1 MKVRLLLAAIC
12 IFTFPMWFSLAPNK
26 ATMNPTPF
34 AMVALAGHIG
44 PNGAWCQCGSFAE
57 CICDIGETRAIN
69 NPVSKESSR
78 NGNALSG
85 AEVSTG
91 LDPGASVLFIT
102 LVLLL
107 VLRMRF

>member
-12 IFTFPMWFSLAPNK
+12 IFTLPMWFSIAPNK
-26 ATMNPTPF
+26 ATMNPAPF

-44 PNGAWCQCGSFAE
+44 PNGAWCQCGIFDE
-57 CICDIGETRAIN
+57 CICDIGERAIN
-69 NPVSKESSR
+69 NPVSKKSSR

-85 AEVSTG
+85 AEVSAG
-91 LDPGASVLFIT
+91 LDPGVSVLFIT

-107 VLRMRF
+107 VLRMRI